1 MSTYS
6 YVNEKLIQECRALTQ
21 LKTKKDII
29 DSALKEYIKLCKRRK
44 MLDLKGKIEWE
55 GNLDEMRAI

>member
-6 YVNEKLIQECRALTQ
+6 YVDEKLIRECREFTQ

-29 DSALKEYIKLCKRRK
+29 ESALKEYVKLCKRRK
-44 MLDLKGKIEWE
+44 MLDLRGKIVWE